1 MKLRKF
7 TKKGLKHFTDH
18 YLGVI
23 DINKSPDSFD
33 SERYHS
39 DEFSMVIN
47 EKIDLPEGPF
57 NTRYELGTAVSDA
70 LGSYMKNDTDIEM
83 WSWLAVYYFDIIK
96 KNAAGIYKLGALAT
110 VVLDLSSRRK
120 YRHKIFAPA
129 YFVYAYGDSS
139 SAILSPHPNVHGQ
152 IFEDITGRKN
162 LISVAFLSI
171 MKKLLWDE
179 QRNDWKNRA
188 KDHRYAKGAGKYG
201 ILLLQLA
208 VNNFIIDCE
217 TDESIDALI
226 EKFPEYQR
234 P

>member
-1 MKLRKF
+1 
-7 TKKGLKHFTDH
+7 
-18 YLGVI
+18 
-23 DINKSPDSFD
+23 
-33 SERYHS
+33 
-39 DEFSMVIN
+39 
-47 EKIDLPEGPF
+47 
-57 NTRYELGTAVSDA
+57 
-70 LGSYMKNDTDIEM
+70 
-83 WSWLAVYYFDIIK
+83 
-96 KNAAGIYKLGALAT
+96 
-110 VVLDLSSRRK
+110 
-120 YRHKIFAPA
+120 
-129 YFVYAYGDSS
+129 
-139 SAILSPHPNVHGQ
+139 
-152 IFEDITGRKN
+152 
-162 LISVAFLSI
+162 